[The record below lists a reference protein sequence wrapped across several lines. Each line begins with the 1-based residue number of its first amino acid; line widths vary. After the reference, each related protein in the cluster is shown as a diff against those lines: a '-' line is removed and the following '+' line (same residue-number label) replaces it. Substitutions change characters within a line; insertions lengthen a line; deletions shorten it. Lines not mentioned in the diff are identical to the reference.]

1 MGPKKQGG
9 GLLHRPQVGH
19 RVLPVPEEVGNAGPV
34 AERRRFQVG
43 IPPFDREP
51 ARPKLCMYCDPCVAG
66 STEITTL
73 YADCK
78 AAKQDAFR
86 LL

>member
-34 AERRRFQVG
+34 AERRRFLVG

-51 ARPKLCMYCDPCVAG
+51 ARPKLLVHVLPVCRG
-66 STEITTL
+66 
-73 YADCK
+73 
-78 AAKQDAFR
+78 
-86 LL
+86 